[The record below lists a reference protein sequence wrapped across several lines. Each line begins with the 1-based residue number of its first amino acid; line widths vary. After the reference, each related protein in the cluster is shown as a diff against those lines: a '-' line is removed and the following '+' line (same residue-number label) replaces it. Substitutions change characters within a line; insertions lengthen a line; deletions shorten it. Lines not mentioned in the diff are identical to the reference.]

1 MQWRN
6 RVFVDKALPFGL
18 RSAPKLFCALADAL
32 GWNLEAAGVEWSIHY
47 IDDFFTAGPPE
58 SDKCQVYLNLIKEAC
73 ARLGFPLKI
82 EKIEGPT
89 WVITFLGIIL
99 DS

>member
-1 MQWRN
+1 MRSVGSWRQQASN
-6 RVFVDKALPFGL
+6 
-18 RSAPKLFCALADAL
+18 
-32 GWNLEAAGVEWSIHY
+32 
-47 IDDFFTAGPPE
+47 FFTAGPPE

-99 DS
+99 DSLRMEIRLPEDKAQELEVNPVI